1 MSLQKNES
9 WSKPRCICA
18 LPYRGTTEKWSNW
31 KWREPPFNIR
41 RLPPFCKT
49 YWSGSINVKRKP
61 RADSV
66 RNRQLLIDAAK
77 TGFAEAGLNV
87 SMEEIARRAGVGIG
101 TLYRHF
107 PSRESVVEAVY
118 RREVEHLAEAV
129 PQLLESSPA
138 GEALH
143 RWMHLF
149 VDYIATKR
157 LIAPSLAVMAGRAPT
172 LRATSSELIS
182 RAISTLVKRAVVS
195 GDVRKDIDPS
205 DLLRAMV
212 GVSYGNPDADWEASA
227 RRLIDLLMDG
237 LRRPVNAA

>member
-1 MSLQKNES
+1 MQVLCQEQ
-9 WSKPRCICA
+9 
-18 LPYRGTTEKWSNW
+18 TD
-31 KWREPPFNIR
+31 
-41 RLPPFCKT
+41 
-49 YWSGSINVKRKP
+49 NVKKKPTAQARKP
-61 RADSV
+61 RADSA

-77 TGFAEAGLNV
+77 AGFSEVGLNV
-87 SMEEIARRAGVGIG
+87 SLEEIARRADVGIG

-107 PSRESVVEAVY
+107 PSREAVVEAVY
-118 RREVEHLAEAV
+118 RREVEQLAEAA

-143 RWMHLF
+143 KWMHLF

-157 LIAPSLAVMAGRAPT
+157 LIAPSLAAVAGKTST
-172 LRATSSELIS
+172 LYATSSELITH
-182 RAISTLVKRAVVS
+182 AISTLVKRAVAS

-212 GVSYGNPDADWEASA
+212 GVSYGNPDAGWEASA

-237 LRRPVNAA
+237 LRRKGR